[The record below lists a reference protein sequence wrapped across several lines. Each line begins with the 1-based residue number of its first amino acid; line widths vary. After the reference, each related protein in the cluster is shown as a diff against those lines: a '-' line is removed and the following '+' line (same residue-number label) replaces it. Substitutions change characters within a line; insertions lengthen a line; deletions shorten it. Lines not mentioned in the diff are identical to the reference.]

1 MDVHQ
6 SWLDQALGPPMPPLP
21 EVPTVQHFEV
31 ISPAANAD
39 AFLPGN
45 TLTQLVAP
53 TKSVDHR
60 PAAAS
65 SPDSTD
71 VEPDNVPSQWI
82 SGYQGP
88 GRARGTRPAETSTRR
103 DRSRSPL
110 PVPVPEVS
118 QSAIPSHSLFR
129 LDQPADYLYW
139 LTLQFWA
146 STGQASEAQALQL
159 RALDQSL
166 RDQISVDSGPLGIA
180 AGQPFPV
187 LLHTLSPMFAIW
199 HMTGRR

>member
-1 MDVHQ
+1 
-6 SWLDQALGPPMPPLP
+6 MPSLP

-31 ISPAANAD
+31 ISPAAYTSSTV
-39 AFLPGN
+39 AFPPGN
-45 TLTQLVAP
+45 TLTQRVAP
-53 TKSVDHR
+53 TKPLNPR

-71 VEPDNVPSQWI
+71 VEQEHPE
-82 SGYQGP
+82 YQGT
-88 GRARGTRPAETSTRR
+88 GRARDTQPTEAPARR

-110 PVPVPEVS
+110 SAPAPEVS
-118 QSAIPSHSLFR
+118 QSVSQSNSLFR

-139 LTLQFWA
+139 LTLQFQDA
-146 STGQASEAQALQL
+146 SGQASEAQALQL

-166 RDQISVDSGPLGIA
+166 RDQIAVDSGPLGLA

-199 HMTGRR
+199 HMTGRH

>member
-1 MDVHQ
+1 
-6 SWLDQALGPPMPPLP
+6 MPSLP
-21 EVPTVQHFEV
+21 EVPTVQHFQM
-31 ISPAANAD
+31 ISPAAYTTSTD
-39 AFLPGN
+39 AFPPGN
-45 TLTQLVAP
+45 TFTQRVAP
-53 TKSVDHR
+53 TKPLNSR

-71 VEPDNVPSQWI
+71 VEQEQPVDQET
-82 SGYQGP
+82 
-88 GRARGTRPAETSTRR
+88 GRVRNTQPTEAPARR

-110 PVPVPEVS
+110 TAPAPEVS
-118 QSAIPSHSLFR
+118 QSENHSHSLFR

-139 LTLQFWA
+139 LTLQFQTA
-146 STGQASEAQALQL
+146 TDQASEAQALQL

-166 RDQISVDSGPLGIA
+166 RDQISVDSGPLGYA

>member
-1 MDVHQ
+1 
-6 SWLDQALGPPMPPLP
+6 MPTLP
-21 EVPTVQHFEV
+21 EVPCIQHFEV
-31 ISPAANAD
+31 ISPVACTSNTE
-39 AFLPGN
+39 AFPPGN

-53 TKSVDHR
+53 TKSVNPR

-71 VEPDNVPSQWI
+71 VEPDHEHRE
-82 SGYQGP
+82 YQSS
-88 GRARGTRPAETSTRR
+88 GRAHDTRPTGTSTRR

-110 PVPVPEVS
+110 PNPVHEVS
-118 QSAIPSHSLFR
+118 QSASQSHSLFR

-139 LTLQFWA
+139 LTLQFWT

-166 RDQISVDSGPLGIA
+166 REQIALDSGPLGLA